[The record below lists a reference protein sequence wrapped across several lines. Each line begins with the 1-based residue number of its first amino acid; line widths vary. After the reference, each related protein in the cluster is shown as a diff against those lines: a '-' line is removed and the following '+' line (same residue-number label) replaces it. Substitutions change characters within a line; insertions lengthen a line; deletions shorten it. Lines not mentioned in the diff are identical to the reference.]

1 MITATT
7 TVPSDV
13 VAISALG
20 ILVASWKSS
29 TLELERP
36 CNAGFGISL
45 EVGAWQPQRE
55 GLVFVFQKG
64 FLPFLK
70 GTYTGKSGADSDT
83 WRKGQFHVIYA

>member
-36 CNAGFGISL
+36 CNAGFDISL

-55 GLVFVFQKG
+55 GLVFAF
-64 FLPFLK
+64 
-70 GTYTGKSGADSDT
+70 
-83 WRKGQFHVIYA
+83 

>member
-36 CNAGFGISL
+36 CNAVFDISL

-55 GLVFVFQKG
+55 GLVFAF
-64 FLPFLK
+64 
-70 GTYTGKSGADSDT
+70 
-83 WRKGQFHVIYA
+83 